1 MARLSPWVFA
11 GIGCLGVAA
20 LAVVGIGGVGLLV
33 SKSMKEEL
41 SKPLDKV
48 ALLHDLNVP
57 IHPKAE
63 LDEQLTKST
72 HAGTALAKKWAKLS
86 LVSASFRLLAPESE
100 VRDWYKK
107 TLVAKG
113 YPLTEETSGKTRTL
127 QFTSKE
133 YIVTVDF
140 ADPAQMIITRMKVP
154 GTNKE

>member
-1 MARLSPWVFA
+1 MARLSPWVFV

-33 SKSMKEEL
+33 SRSVKEEL
-41 SKPLDKV
+41 SKPVDKV
-48 ALLHDLNVP
+48 ALLRDLNVP

-63 LDEQLTKST
+63 LDEKLTQGT
-72 HAGTALAKKWAKLS
+72 HAGTVLAEKWAKLS
-86 LVSASFRLLAPESE
+86 LVSASFRLLAPEGE

-113 YPLTEETSGKTRTL
+113 YPLQSETNGKTRKL
-127 QFTSKE
+127 QFTNKE

-140 ADPAQMIITRMKVP
+140 ADPALMIITRMKVP

>member
-20 LAVVGIGGVGLLV
+20 LGVVALGGVGLLV
-33 SKSMKEEL
+33 SKSVKEEL

-48 ALLHDLNVP
+48 ALLRDLNVP

-63 LDEQLTKST
+63 LDEKLTQT
-72 HAGTALAKKWAKLS
+72 MHAGTVLAEKWAKLS
-86 LVSASFRLLAPESE
+86 LASASFRLLAPEEE

-107 TLVAKG
+107 TLVQKG
-113 YPLTEETSGKTRTL
+113 YPLTEETKGKTRKL

-140 ADPAQMIITRMKVP
+140 ADPALMTITRMKVP